1 MMKKIF
7 KIIIALVITA
17 FLVNIE
23 VLAQDENVA
32 LEQVGES
39 LQLDKYLNVFK
50 MYIQENDINELNI
63 NEMYTSLVSGNGVNY
78 QNLSDIFISNLFKQI
93 KSSATSVTTLFVIIV
108 VMAILTNLQLDK
120 DSDVVKI
127 SRLII
132 VMCVGAILLK
142 NYIEIVQIFN
152 NIIKILSNSMQV
164 VAVFLTGILV
174 ASGKITSV
182 GIIQP
187 LLLFVASF
195 ICVVTQYIVVP
206 FFTISI
212 AINIISKISTDIKLD
227 KMSGIFRK
235 SSLCIFSS
243 IIAIF
248 VLILSMETT
257 ITKSIDG
264 IYFKTTQNI
273 VSDVVPVVGKFLSD
287 SLDTVL
293 GATELIGKAGGII
306 ALIVTILIV
315 SVPVIKIFVVF
326 ALYKILAALSEP
338 INEDKILSEF
348 INGFA
353 DVYKDMLGILIGI
366 TILFVMATGIIMSML
381 NYISG

>member
-17 FLVNIE
+17 FLVNIA

>member
-152 NIIKILSNSMQV
+152 NIIKIFSNSMQV

-195 ICVVTQYIVVP
+195 ICVVTQYVVVP

-227 KMSGIFRK
+227 KMSGLFRK

>member
-78 QNLSDIFISNLFKQI
+78 QNLSDIFILNLFKQI

-227 KMSGIFRK
+227 KMSGLFRK

-243 IIAIF
+243 IIAVF